1 MNQTSKHNKPLASIS
16 LDLDNQWSYMKT
28 HGDTGWKDFPSY
40 LDIFI
45 PRALD
50 ILDSLDLKIT
60 FFIVGQ
66 DAALDK
72 NRDALKLLTENGHE
86 VGNHSLNHEPWLH
99 LYSADEIDKEI
110 ITAEEHIF
118 RATGE
123 KPVGFRGPGFS
134 WSPDL
139 LEMLSQNAYLY
150 DASTLPTFLGPI
162 ARIYYFWT
170 SNFTDEEKNKRK
182 ELFGRFADGMRPVK
196 PYQWQL
202 NSGTTILEIPVTTI
216 PIFRTPFHLSYLLYL
231 SRFST
236 LLASLYLK
244 TALVMCR
251 ITRTEPSFLLHPLD
265 LIGGDQ
271 VPDLAFFPGMDVDGQ
286 KKLKLF
292 EKVLKELSKYYTL
305 VKMKD
310 HADSVLK
317 RENIKKRNPGHKTT
331 KHPQNRPSQ
340 I

>member
-1 MNQTSKHNKPLASIS
+1 
-16 LDLDNQWSYMKT
+16 MKT
-28 HGDTGWKDFPSY
+28 HGDPGWQDFPSY

-45 PRALD
+45 PHVLEVLD
-50 ILDSLDLKIT
+50 RLNLKIT

-72 NRDALKLLTENGHE
+72 NRDSLKLLTENGHE
-86 VGNHSLNHEPWLH
+86 VGNHSFKHEPWLH
-99 LYSADEIDKEI
+99 LYSADEIKREI
-110 ITAEEHIF
+110 TKAEEHIF

-139 LEMLSQNAYLY
+139 LEMLSQNGYLY

-170 SNFTDEEKNKRK
+170 SKFTEEERNKRK
-182 ELFGRFADGMRPVK
+182 ELFGSFTNGIRPVK

-202 NSGTTILEIPVTTI
+202 NSQTTLLEIPVTTI
-216 PIFRTPFHLSYLLYL
+216 PIIKTPFHLSYLLYL
-231 SRFST
+231 SRFSAT
-236 LLASLYLK
+236 LMSLYLK
-244 TALVMCR
+244 TALNICR

-265 LIGGDQ
+265 LIDGDQ

-286 KKLKLF
+286 RKTELF
-292 EKVLKELSKYYTL
+292 ERVLRQLSKYYTL

-310 HADSVLK
+310 HADSFLK
-317 RENIKKRNPGHKTT
+317 RENIRKRTPGHKTT
-331 KHPQNRPSQ
+331 QHPQNRASH